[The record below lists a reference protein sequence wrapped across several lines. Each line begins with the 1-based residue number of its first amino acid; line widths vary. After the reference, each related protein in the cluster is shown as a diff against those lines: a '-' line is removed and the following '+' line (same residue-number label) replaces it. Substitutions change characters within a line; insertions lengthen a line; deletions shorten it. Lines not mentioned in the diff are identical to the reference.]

1 MGTAMAKSLRSKW
14 KRKMRDIKRER
25 YAKKELV
32 KLKECAARLQKTKD
46 SCSSA
51 ADLVN
56 NSLYQLGSP
65 AAAPEMDVEMNDS
78 ASGKTTKSFGKTDK
92 NGQYPV
98 WMSQRNVKRL
108 QKKNSKKK
116 IEKKRNKSQK

>member
-1 MGTAMAKSLRSKW
+1 
-14 KRKMRDIKRER
+14 MRDIKRER

-56 NSLYQLGSP
+56 NSLYQLVSPASLTKEKAGST